1 MAKGKQ
7 PNMKVNVTADNS
19 DLSRKMKDS
28 KAAVKDFEK
37 VSGDALDS
45 FASALGVNTGQVKK
59 MANAIKGLG
68 EKMQK
73 SGSEG
78 VKSFG
83 QLLSSVSG
91 FSAALAGVGIA
102 GVVASFK
109 ALNEQAETFKGT
121 LEGASLDLM
130 TQSYIDTYRQV
141 LNDFNRET
149 AKTVAEAEQ
158 SWKIAW
164 NTFTT
169 NLSYVITSG
178 SIKAGDSVLGGLLK
192 ILQGGDKEAAAAA
205 TQAATEAMRLTER
218 MYNIQVQLNNKT
230 VEWARMERQIAEY
243 KRIAYDKSVDTATQ
257 QEALNKATQLIEQRY
272 KEEARLKKQL
282 ADLQFQYNDLASSSL
297 EDIQKANQL
306 RVDEENTVA
315 RMNNALRELS
325 ERQATIALNAEK
337 EAEARKQALE
347 YAEAMAK
354 SRAEFADW
362 KREAGLIDPAQE
374 MLRLFNG
381 NVDLLNRKLIDAAE
395 LVKKG
400 WEDAGEGIA
409 TVFSSQYGIMD
420 ASGKVV
426 EILVTPILPDGSVL
440 SPSELEDYIYGQLE
454 NARDILAADS
464 LGIVIATDVSMDSG
478 EILHQ
483 LQEVYYGLEESAE
496 NLNDAVQPAQEMSS
510 IFQTAATVVAGMSD
524 DIAAI
529 TGNMKSISTTTSTS
543 VLATYDGPADIKSLL
558 PKGAEA
564 LTKTGLAIPVTPELD
579 MSGVVDIT
587 NELQSVMTSA
597 FDAIGVS
604 IGELIGDLATGGD
617 AWGNFANTAIGAF
630 GDMAI
635 SIGKMAISTGVAT
648 LGIKAALESLN
659 GYVAIAAGT
668 ALVALGAAVKAGLS
682 NIASGS
688 YSSSANVATA
698 GGYGSS
704 SMLGADF
711 ETREMKVEVT
721 GTIRASGNELLTV
734 IENENTRKRHTT

>member
-37 VSGDALDS
+37 VSGDALNS
-45 FASALGVNTGQVKK
+45 FALALGINTGQVEK

-68 EKMQK
+68 DKMQK

-178 SIKAGDSVLGGLLK
+178 SIKAGDSVLGGLQK

-218 MYNIQVQLNNKT
+218 MYDIQVRLNNKT

-325 ERQATIALNAEK
+325 ERQATIALNAKK
-337 EAEARKQALE
+337 EADAKKEALAVAQ
-347 YAEAMAK
+347 AMAE
-354 SRAEFADW
+354 SRAALADW
-362 KREAGLIDPAQE
+362 RREAGLDKTSDE
-374 MLRLFNG
+374 
-381 NVDLLNRKLIDAAE
+381 
-395 LVKKG
+395 
-400 WEDAGEGIA
+400 
-409 TVFSSQYGIMD
+409 
-420 ASGKVV
+420 
-426 EILVTPILPDGSVL
+426 
-440 SPSELEDYIYGQLE
+440 
-454 NARDILAADS
+454 
-464 LGIVIATDVSMDSG
+464 VSK
-478 EILHQ
+478 
-483 LQEVYYGLEESAE
+483 
-496 NLNDAVQPAQEMSS
+496 AVQPAQEMSS

-564 LTKTGLAIPVTPELD
+564 LTETGLAIPITPELD

-597 FDAIGVS
+597 FDTIGVS

-635 SIGKMAISTGVAT
+635 SVGKMAISTGVAT

-668 ALVALGAAVKAGLS
+668 ALVALGAAVKTGLS

-698 GGYGSS
+698 GGYGSTN
-704 SMLGADF
+704 MLGADF

-721 GTIRASGNELLTV
+721 GTLRASGHELLTV
-734 IENENTRKRHTT
+734 IENENTRKKHTT

>member
-28 KAAVKDFEK
+28 KVAVKDFEK

-45 FASALGVNTGQVKK
+45 FASALGVNTGQVEK

-68 EKMQK
+68 DKMQK

-218 MYNIQVQLNNKT
+218 MYNIQVQLSNKT

-325 ERQATIALNAEK
+325 EREATIRLNAEK
-337 EAEARKQALE
+337 EAEARQASLAAAQAL
-347 YAEAMAK
+347 AASKA
-354 SRAEFADW
+354 SLADW
-362 KREAGLIDPAQE
+362 RA
-374 MLRLFNG
+374 N
-381 NVDLLNRKLIDAAE
+381 AE
-395 LVKKG
+395 
-400 WEDAGEGIA
+400 I
-409 TVFSSQYGIMD
+409 
-420 ASGKVV
+420 
-426 EILVTPILPDGSVL
+426 
-440 SPSELEDYIYGQLE
+440 
-454 NARDILAADS
+454 
-464 LGIVIATDVSMDSG
+464 
-478 EILHQ
+478 
-483 LQEVYYGLEESAE
+483 SAE
-496 NLNDAVQPAQEMSS
+496 NN
-510 IFQTAATVVAGMSD
+510 
-524 DIAAI
+524 
-529 TGNMKSISTTTSTS
+529 
-543 VLATYDGPADIKSLL
+543 LADML
-558 PKGAEA
+558 PKGAE
-564 LTKTGLAIPVTPELD
+564 TTTEVGLAIPVTPVLD
-579 MSGVVDIT
+579 TSTLVDIT

-597 FDAIGVS
+597 FDTIGVS

-721 GTIRASGNELLTV
+721 GTLRASGNELLTV
-734 IENENTRKRHTT
+734 IENENTRKKHTT

>member
-37 VSGDALDS
+37 VSGAALDS
-45 FASALGVNTGQVKK
+45 FASALGVNTGQVEK

-68 EKMQK
+68 DKMQK

-257 QEALNKATQLIEQRY
+257 QEALNKATELIEQRY

-325 ERQATIALNAEK
+325 ERQATIRLNAEK
-337 EAEARKQALE
+337 EAEARQASLAAAQAL
-347 YAEAMAK
+347 AASKA
-354 SRAEFADW
+354 SLADW
-362 KREAGLIDPAQE
+362 RA
-374 MLRLFNG
+374 N
-381 NVDLLNRKLIDAAE
+381 AE
-395 LVKKG
+395 
-400 WEDAGEGIA
+400 
-409 TVFSSQYGIMD
+409 
-420 ASGKVV
+420 
-426 EILVTPILPDGSVL
+426 
-440 SPSELEDYIYGQLE
+440 
-454 NARDILAADS
+454 
-464 LGIVIATDVSMDSG
+464 
-478 EILHQ
+478 
-483 LQEVYYGLEESAE
+483 
-496 NLNDAVQPAQEMSS
+496 
-510 IFQTAATVVAGMSD
+510 
-524 DIAAI
+524 
-529 TGNMKSISTTTSTS
+529 ISTENN
-543 VLATYDGPADIKSLL
+543 LADML

-564 LTKTGLAIPVTPELD
+564 TTEVGLAIPVTPVLD
-579 MSGVVDIT
+579 TSSVVDIT

-597 FDAIGVS
+597 FDTIGVS

-617 AWGNFANTAIGAF
+617 AWGNFANSAIGAF

-635 SIGKMAISTGVAT
+635 AIGKIAIATGVAEEGIEVALK
-648 LGIKAALESLN
+648 LGGPWA
-659 GYVAIAAGT
+659 AIAAGT
-668 ALVALGAAVKAGLS
+668 ALVALGAAVKTGLS

-698 GGYGSS
+698 GGYGSTN
-704 SMLGADF
+704 MLGADF

-721 GTIRASGNELLTV
+721 GTLRASGNELLTV
-734 IENENTRKRHTT
+734 IENENTRKKHTT

>member
-37 VSGDALDS
+37 VSGAALDS
-45 FASALGVNTGQVKK
+45 FASALGVNTGQVEK

-68 EKMQK
+68 DKMQK

-83 QLLSSVSG
+83 QLLSSARG
-91 FSAALAGVGIA
+91 FSAALAGIGIA
-102 GVVASFK
+102 GVLALFK

-257 QEALNKATQLIEQRY
+257 QEALNKATELIEQRY

-325 ERQATIALNAEK
+325 EREATIRLNAEK
-337 EAEARKQALE
+337 EAEARQASLAAAQAL
-347 YAEAMAK
+347 AASKA
-354 SRAEFADW
+354 SLADW
-362 KREAGLIDPAQE
+362 RA
-374 MLRLFNG
+374 N
-381 NVDLLNRKLIDAAE
+381 AE
-395 LVKKG
+395 
-400 WEDAGEGIA
+400 
-409 TVFSSQYGIMD
+409 
-420 ASGKVV
+420 
-426 EILVTPILPDGSVL
+426 
-440 SPSELEDYIYGQLE
+440 
-454 NARDILAADS
+454 
-464 LGIVIATDVSMDSG
+464 
-478 EILHQ
+478 
-483 LQEVYYGLEESAE
+483 
-496 NLNDAVQPAQEMSS
+496 
-510 IFQTAATVVAGMSD
+510 
-524 DIAAI
+524 
-529 TGNMKSISTTTSTS
+529 ISTENN
-543 VLATYDGPADIKSLL
+543 LADML

-564 LTKTGLAIPVTPELD
+564 TTEVGLAIPVTPVLD
-579 MSGVVDIT
+579 TSSVVDIT

-597 FDAIGVS
+597 FDTIGVS

-617 AWGNFANTAIGAF
+617 AWGNFANSAIGAF

-635 SIGKMAISTGVAT
+635 AIGKIAIATGVAEEGIEVALK
-648 LGIKAALESLN
+648 LGGPWA
-659 GYVAIAAGT
+659 AIAAGT

-698 GGYGSS
+698 GGYGSTN
-704 SMLGADF
+704 MLGADF

-721 GTIRASGNELLTV
+721 GTLRASGNELLTV
-734 IENENTRKRHTT
+734 IENENTRKKHTT

>member
-28 KAAVKDFEK
+28 KVAVKDFEK

-45 FASALGVNTGQVKK
+45 FASALGVNTGQVEK

-68 EKMQK
+68 DKMQK

-149 AKTVAEAEQ
+149 AKTVSEAEQ

-192 ILQGGDKEAAAAA
+192 ILKGGDDEAAAAA
-205 TQAATEAMRLTER
+205 TRAATEAMRLTER
-218 MYNIQVQLNNKT
+218 MYNIQVRMNNKT

-325 ERQATIALNAEK
+325 ERQATIALNAQK
-337 EAEARKQALE
+337 EADAKKEALAAAQ
-347 YAEAMAK
+347 AMAE
-354 SRAEFADW
+354 SRAALADW
-362 KREAGLIDPAQE
+362 RREAGLDKVAVPDIEIPPVE
-374 MLRLFNG
+374 VK
-381 NVDLLNRKLIDAAE
+381 VDDSD
-395 LVKKG
+395 V
-400 WEDAGEGIA
+400 
-409 TVFSSQYGIMD
+409 Q
-420 ASGKVV
+420 
-426 EILVTPILPDGSVL
+426 LPDITVDVKLPIG
-440 SPSELEDYIYGQLE
+440 ELE
-454 NARDILAADS
+454 
-464 LGIVIATDVSMDSG
+464 
-478 EILHQ
+478 
-483 LQEVYYGLEESAE
+483 
-496 NLNDAVQPAQEMSS
+496 QPAQGMSS
-510 IFQTAATVVAGMSD
+510 IFQVAAGVVAGMSD
-524 DIAAI
+524 DIAAMAA
-529 TGNMKSISTTTSTS
+529 NMKSISTTTSAS

-564 LTKTGLAIPVTPELD
+564 LTETGLAIPITPELD

-587 NELQSVMTSA
+587 NELQSVVTSA
-597 FDAIGVS
+597 FDTIGVS

-617 AWGNFANTAIGAF
+617 AWSNFANTAIGAF

-635 SIGKMAISTGVAT
+635 SVGRMAIQTGVAT

-721 GTIRASGNELLTV
+721 GTIRTSGNELLTV

>member
-1 MAKGKQ
+1 MAKEKQ

-37 VSGDALDS
+37 VSGDALKA
-45 FASALGVNTGQVKK
+45 FGSAIGVNIDQISRLS
-59 MANAIKGLG
+59 NSLKGLG

-73 SGSEG
+73 SGNDAAKSMGKIVSALGSATTAIAGLGIGAAVAAFKLLNDEATAFKNTVQGASVDLQTTAFVATYAQALRDANEAVGENTATIMSELTKKWKTLWAD
-78 VKSFG
+78 VKFIAVDAIADIATGELEVREGMLKSMAALPG
-83 QLLSSVSG
+83 LSGILGPATVLDAAGTLLGKSLDTLQGLKSEAIG
-91 FSAALAGVGIA
+91 LGESAARI
-102 GVVASFK
+102 
-109 ALNEQAETFKGT
+109 E
-121 LEGASLDLM
+121 
-130 TQSYIDTYRQV
+130 
-141 LNDFNRET
+141 
-149 AKTVAEAEQ
+149 
-158 SWKIAW
+158 
-164 NTFTT
+164 
-169 NLSYVITSG
+169 
-178 SIKAGDSVLGGLLK
+178 
-192 ILQGGDKEAAAAA
+192 
-205 TQAATEAMRLTER
+205 ER
-218 MYNIQVQLNNKT
+218 MYNIRLKMVDKT

-325 ERQATIALNAEK
+325 ERQATIRLNAEK
-337 EAEARKQALE
+337 EAEAREQALE

-354 SRAEFADW
+354 SRAELADW
-362 KREAGLIDPAQE
+362 AREAGLDKPIVPDIEIPPVE
-374 MLRLFNG
+374 VKVDDS
-381 NVDLLNRKLIDAAE
+381 NVK
-395 LVKKG
+395 
-400 WEDAGEGIA
+400 
-409 TVFSSQYGIMD
+409 
-420 ASGKVV
+420 
-426 EILVTPILPDGSVL
+426 LPDVTVGVKLPIDELQQSVTEL
-440 SPSELEDYIYGQLE
+440 SPLLSEAFDE
-454 NARDILAADS
+454 
-464 LGIVIATDVSMDSG
+464 VS
-478 EILHQ
+478 
-483 LQEVYYGLEESAE
+483 
-496 NLNDAVQPAQEMSS
+496 DAVQPAQQMSS
-510 IFQTAATVVAGMSD
+510 IFQVAADVVAGMSD

-529 TGNMKSISTTTSTS
+529 AGGLKAISTTTSAS

-564 LTKTGLAIPVTPELD
+564 LTETGLAIPITPELD

-597 FDAIGVS
+597 FDTIGVS

-698 GGYGSS
+698 GGYGST
-704 SMLGADF
+704 SMLGSDF

-721 GTIRASGNELLTV
+721 GTLRASGNELLTV

>member
-45 FASALGVNTGQVKK
+45 FASALGVNTGQVEN

-243 KRIAYDKSVDTATQ
+243 KRIAYDESVDTATQ

-325 ERQATIALNAEK
+325 ERQATIALNVQK
-337 EAEARKQALE
+337 EADAKKEALAAAQ
-347 YAEAMAK
+347 AMAE
-354 SRAEFADW
+354 SRAALADW
-362 KREAGLIDPAQE
+362 RREAGLDKTSDE
-374 MLRLFNG
+374 
-381 NVDLLNRKLIDAAE
+381 V
-395 LVKKG
+395 
-400 WEDAGEGIA
+400 
-409 TVFSSQYGIMD
+409 
-420 ASGKVV
+420 GK
-426 EILVTPILPDGSVL
+426 
-440 SPSELEDYIYGQLE
+440 
-454 NARDILAADS
+454 
-464 LGIVIATDVSMDSG
+464 
-478 EILHQ
+478 
-483 LQEVYYGLEESAE
+483 
-496 NLNDAVQPAQEMSS
+496 AVQPAQEMSS
-510 IFQTAATVVAGMSD
+510 IFQTAAAVVAGMSD

-564 LTKTGLAIPVTPELD
+564 LTETGLAIPITPELD

-597 FDAIGVS
+597 FDTIGVS

-617 AWGNFANTAIGAF
+617 AWSNFANTAIGAF

-635 SIGKMAISTGVAT
+635 SVGRMAIQTGVAT

-698 GGYGSS
+698 GGYGSTN
-704 SMLGADF
+704 MLGADF

-721 GTIRASGNELLTV
+721 GTLRASGNEILTV

>member
-37 VSGDALDS
+37 VSDDALKA
-45 FASALGVNTGQVKK
+45 FGSAIGVNIDQISRLS
-59 MANAIKGLG
+59 NSLKGLG

-73 SGSEG
+73 SGNDGAKSMGKIVSALGSATTAIAGLGIGAAVAAFKLLNDEATAFKNTVQGASVDLQTTAFVTTYAQALRDANEAVGENTATIMSELTKKWKTLWAD
-78 VKSFG
+78 VKFIAVDVIADIATGELEVREGMLKSMAALPG
-83 QLLSSVSG
+83 LSGILGAATVLDAVGTLLGKSLDTLQGLKSEAIG
-91 FSAALAGVGIA
+91 LAESAARI
-102 GVVASFK
+102 
-109 ALNEQAETFKGT
+109 E
-121 LEGASLDLM
+121 
-130 TQSYIDTYRQV
+130 
-141 LNDFNRET
+141 
-149 AKTVAEAEQ
+149 
-158 SWKIAW
+158 
-164 NTFTT
+164 
-169 NLSYVITSG
+169 
-178 SIKAGDSVLGGLLK
+178 
-192 ILQGGDKEAAAAA
+192 
-205 TQAATEAMRLTER
+205 ER
-218 MYNIQVQLNNKT
+218 MYNIRLKMVDKT

-325 ERQATIALNAEK
+325 ERQATIRLNAEK
-337 EAEARKQALE
+337 EAEAREQALE

-354 SRAEFADW
+354 SRAELADW
-362 KREAGLIDPAQE
+362 ARETGLDKPIVPDIEIPPVE
-374 MLRLFNG
+374 VKVDDS
-381 NVDLLNRKLIDAAE
+381 NVK
-395 LVKKG
+395 
-400 WEDAGEGIA
+400 
-409 TVFSSQYGIMD
+409 
-420 ASGKVV
+420 
-426 EILVTPILPDGSVL
+426 LPDVTVGVKLPIDELQQSVTEL
-440 SPSELEDYIYGQLE
+440 SPLLSEAFDE
-454 NARDILAADS
+454 
-464 LGIVIATDVSMDSG
+464 VS
-478 EILHQ
+478 
-483 LQEVYYGLEESAE
+483 
-496 NLNDAVQPAQEMSS
+496 DAVQPAQQMSL
-510 IFQTAATVVAGMSD
+510 IFQVAADVVAGMSD

-529 TGNMKSISTTTSTS
+529 AGGLKVISTTASAS
-543 VLATYDGPADIKSLL
+543 VSATYTGPADIKSLL

-564 LTKTGLAIPVTPELD
+564 LTEIGIAIPITPELD

-587 NELQSVMTSA
+587 NELQSVMTSS
-597 FDAIGVS
+597 FDMIGVS

-617 AWGNFANTAIGAF
+617 AWSNFASTAIGAF

-648 LGIKAALESLN
+648 LGIKMALQSLN
-659 GYVAIAAGT
+659 PYVAIAAGT

-698 GGYGSS
+698 GGYGST
-704 SMLGADF
+704 SMLGSDF

-721 GTIRASGNELLTV
+721 GTLRASGNELLTV
-734 IENENTRKRHTT
+734 IENENNRKKHTT

>member
-45 FASALGVNTGQVKK
+45 FASALGVNTGQVEK

-68 EKMQK
+68 DKMQK

-325 ERQATIALNAEK
+325 ERAATIRLNAEK
-337 EAEARKQALE
+337 EAEARQASLAAAQAL
-347 YAEAMAK
+347 AASKA
-354 SRAEFADW
+354 SLADW
-362 KREAGLIDPAQE
+362 RA
-374 MLRLFNG
+374 N
-381 NVDLLNRKLIDAAE
+381 AE
-395 LVKKG
+395 
-400 WEDAGEGIA
+400 I
-409 TVFSSQYGIMD
+409 
-420 ASGKVV
+420 
-426 EILVTPILPDGSVL
+426 
-440 SPSELEDYIYGQLE
+440 
-454 NARDILAADS
+454 
-464 LGIVIATDVSMDSG
+464 
-478 EILHQ
+478 
-483 LQEVYYGLEESAE
+483 SAE
-496 NLNDAVQPAQEMSS
+496 NN
-510 IFQTAATVVAGMSD
+510 
-524 DIAAI
+524 
-529 TGNMKSISTTTSTS
+529 
-543 VLATYDGPADIKSLL
+543 LADML

-564 LTKTGLAIPVTPELD
+564 TTEVGLAIPVTPVLD
-579 MSGVVDIT
+579 TSTLVDIT

-597 FDAIGVS
+597 FDTIGVS

-668 ALVALGAAVKAGLS
+668 ALVALGAAVKTGLS

-721 GTIRASGNELLTV
+721 GTLRASGNELLTV

>member
-7 PNMKVNVTADNS
+7 PTMKVNVTADNG

-37 VSGDALDS
+37 VSDDALKA
-45 FASALGVNTGQVKK
+45 FGSAIGVNIDQISRLS
-59 MANAIKGLG
+59 NSLKGLG

-73 SGSEG
+73 SGNDGAKSMGKIVSALGSATAAIAGLGIGAAVAAFKLLNDEATAFKNTVQGASVDLQTTAFVATYAQALRDANEAVGENTATIMSELTKKWKTLWAD
-78 VKSFG
+78 VKFIAVDAIADIATGELEVREGMLKSMAALPG
-83 QLLSSVSG
+83 LSGILGPATVLDAAGTLLGKSLDTLQGLKSEAIG
-91 FSAALAGVGIA
+91 LGESAARI
-102 GVVASFK
+102 
-109 ALNEQAETFKGT
+109 E
-121 LEGASLDLM
+121 
-130 TQSYIDTYRQV
+130 
-141 LNDFNRET
+141 
-149 AKTVAEAEQ
+149 
-158 SWKIAW
+158 
-164 NTFTT
+164 
-169 NLSYVITSG
+169 
-178 SIKAGDSVLGGLLK
+178 
-192 ILQGGDKEAAAAA
+192 
-205 TQAATEAMRLTER
+205 ER
-218 MYNIQVQLNNKT
+218 MYNIRLKMVDKT

-325 ERQATIALNAEK
+325 ERQATIALNAQK
-337 EAEARKQALE
+337 EADAKKEALAAAQ
-347 YAEAMAK
+347 AMAE
-354 SRAEFADW
+354 SRAALADW
-362 KREAGLIDPAQE
+362 RREAGLDKTSDE
-374 MLRLFNG
+374 
-381 NVDLLNRKLIDAAE
+381 V
-395 LVKKG
+395 
-400 WEDAGEGIA
+400 
-409 TVFSSQYGIMD
+409 
-420 ASGKVV
+420 GK
-426 EILVTPILPDGSVL
+426 
-440 SPSELEDYIYGQLE
+440 
-454 NARDILAADS
+454 
-464 LGIVIATDVSMDSG
+464 
-478 EILHQ
+478 
-483 LQEVYYGLEESAE
+483 
-496 NLNDAVQPAQEMSS
+496 AVQPAQEMPS
-510 IFQTAATVVAGMSD
+510 IFQTAAAVVAGMSD

-564 LTKTGLAIPVTPELD
+564 LTETGLAIPITPELD

-597 FDAIGVS
+597 FDTIGVS

-698 GGYGSS
+698 GGYGST

-721 GTIRASGNELLTV
+721 GTLRASGNELLTV

>member
-45 FASALGVNTGQVKK
+45 FASALGVNTGQVEK

-68 EKMQK
+68 DKMQK

-192 ILQGGDKEAAAAA
+192 ILRGGDKEAAAAA

-218 MYNIQVQLNNKT
+218 MYNIQVRLNNKT

-257 QEALNKATQLIEQRY
+257 QEALNKATQLIGQRY

-325 ERQATIALNAEK
+325 ERQATIRLNAEK
-337 EAEARKQALE
+337 EAEAREQALE

-354 SRAEFADW
+354 SRAELADW
-362 KREAGLIDPAQE
+362 AREAGLDKPIVPDIEIPPVE
-374 MLRLFNG
+374 VKVDDS
-381 NVDLLNRKLIDAAE
+381 NVK
-395 LVKKG
+395 
-400 WEDAGEGIA
+400 
-409 TVFSSQYGIMD
+409 
-420 ASGKVV
+420 
-426 EILVTPILPDGSVL
+426 LPDITLEVKL
-440 SPSELEDYIYGQLE
+440 PVDELEQPV
-454 NARDILAADS
+454 ADLTELLS
-464 LGIVIATDVSMDSG
+464 QSVDVID
-478 EILHQ
+478 
-483 LQEVYYGLEESAE
+483 
-496 NLNDAVQPAQEMSS
+496 DAVQPAQEMSS
-510 IFQTAATVVAGMSD
+510 IFQIAAGIVAGMSD
-524 DIAAI
+524 DIAKMA
-529 TGNMKSISTTTSTS
+529 GNLKTISATASTS
-543 VLATYDGPADIKSLL
+543 VSATYNGPADIKSLL

-564 LTKTGLAIPVTPELD
+564 LVETGLAIPITPELD
-579 MSGVVDIT
+579 TSGVVDIT

-597 FDAIGVS
+597 FDMIGVS

-617 AWGNFANTAIGAF
+617 AWGNFASTAIGAF

-648 LGIKAALESLN
+648 LGIKMALQSLN
-659 GYVAIAAGT
+659 PYVAIAAGT

-698 GGYGSS
+698 GGYGST
-704 SMLGADF
+704 SMLGSDF

-721 GTIRASGNELLTV
+721 GTLRASGNELLTV
-734 IENENTRKRHTT
+734 IENENTRKKHTT

>member
-1 MAKGKQ
+1 
-7 PNMKVNVTADNS
+7 
-19 DLSRKMKDS
+19 MKDS

-37 VSGDALDS
+37 VSGAALDS
-45 FASALGVNTGQVKK
+45 FASALGVNTGQVEK

-68 EKMQK
+68 DKMQK

-149 AKTVAEAEQ
+149 AQTVAEAEQ

-192 ILQGGDKEAAAAA
+192 ILQGGDKEAVAAA

-306 RVDEENTVA
+306 RVEEENTVA

-325 ERQATIALNAEK
+325 EREATIRLNAEK
-337 EAEARKQALE
+337 EAEARQASLAAAQAL
-347 YAEAMAK
+347 AASKA
-354 SRAEFADW
+354 SLADW
-362 KREAGLIDPAQE
+362 RA
-374 MLRLFNG
+374 N
-381 NVDLLNRKLIDAAE
+381 AE
-395 LVKKG
+395 
-400 WEDAGEGIA
+400 I
-409 TVFSSQYGIMD
+409 
-420 ASGKVV
+420 
-426 EILVTPILPDGSVL
+426 
-440 SPSELEDYIYGQLE
+440 
-454 NARDILAADS
+454 
-464 LGIVIATDVSMDSG
+464 
-478 EILHQ
+478 
-483 LQEVYYGLEESAE
+483 SAE
-496 NLNDAVQPAQEMSS
+496 NNLTDM
-510 IFQTAATVVAGMSD
+510 
-524 DIAAI
+524 
-529 TGNMKSISTTTSTS
+529 
-543 VLATYDGPADIKSLL
+543 L

-564 LTKTGLAIPVTPELD
+564 TTEVGLAIPVTPVLD

-597 FDAIGVS
+597 FDTIGVS

-648 LGIKAALESLN
+648 LGIKMALQNLN
-659 GYVAIAAGT
+659 PYVAIAAGT
-668 ALVALGAAVKAGLS
+668 ALVALGSAVKAGLS

-704 SMLGADF
+704 DMLGADF

-721 GTIRASGNELLTV
+721 GTLRASGNELLTV
-734 IENENTRKRHTT
+734 IENENTRKKHTT

>member
-45 FASALGVNTGQVKK
+45 FASALGVNTGQVEK

-68 EKMQK
+68 DKMQK

-257 QEALNKATQLIEQRY
+257 QEALNKATELIEQRY

-325 ERQATIALNAEK
+325 ERQATIRLNVEK
-337 EAEARKQALE
+337 EAEARQASLAAAQAL
-347 YAEAMAK
+347 AASKA
-354 SRAEFADW
+354 SLADW
-362 KREAGLIDPAQE
+362 RA
-374 MLRLFNG
+374 N
-381 NVDLLNRKLIDAAE
+381 AE
-395 LVKKG
+395 
-400 WEDAGEGIA
+400 I
-409 TVFSSQYGIMD
+409 
-420 ASGKVV
+420 
-426 EILVTPILPDGSVL
+426 
-440 SPSELEDYIYGQLE
+440 
-454 NARDILAADS
+454 
-464 LGIVIATDVSMDSG
+464 
-478 EILHQ
+478 
-483 LQEVYYGLEESAE
+483 SAE
-496 NLNDAVQPAQEMSS
+496 NN
-510 IFQTAATVVAGMSD
+510 
-524 DIAAI
+524 
-529 TGNMKSISTTTSTS
+529 
-543 VLATYDGPADIKSLL
+543 LADML
-558 PKGAEA
+558 PKGAEV
-564 LTKTGLAIPVTPELD
+564 TTEVGLAIPVTPVLD
-579 MSGVVDIT
+579 TSSVVDIT

-597 FDAIGVS
+597 FDTIGVS

-648 LGIKAALESLN
+648 LGIKTALESLN

-698 GGYGSS
+698 GGYGSTN
-704 SMLGADF
+704 MLGADF

-721 GTIRASGNELLTV
+721 GTLRASGNELLTV
-734 IENENTRKRHTT
+734 IENENTRKKHTT

>member
-28 KAAVKDFEK
+28 KVAVKDFEK

-45 FASALGVNTGQVKK
+45 FASALGVNTGQVEK

-68 EKMQK
+68 DKMQK
-73 SGSEG
+73 FGSEG

-325 ERQATIALNAEK
+325 ERQATIRLNAEK
-337 EAEARKQALE
+337 EVEAREQAL
-347 YAEAMAK
+347 AAAQALAASK
-354 SRAEFADW
+354 ASLADW
-362 KREAGLIDPAQE
+362 RA
-374 MLRLFNG
+374 N
-381 NVDLLNRKLIDAAE
+381 AE
-395 LVKKG
+395 
-400 WEDAGEGIA
+400 I
-409 TVFSSQYGIMD
+409 
-420 ASGKVV
+420 
-426 EILVTPILPDGSVL
+426 
-440 SPSELEDYIYGQLE
+440 
-454 NARDILAADS
+454 
-464 LGIVIATDVSMDSG
+464 
-478 EILHQ
+478 
-483 LQEVYYGLEESAE
+483 SAE
-496 NLNDAVQPAQEMSS
+496 NN
-510 IFQTAATVVAGMSD
+510 
-524 DIAAI
+524 
-529 TGNMKSISTTTSTS
+529 
-543 VLATYDGPADIKSLL
+543 LADML
-558 PKGAEA
+558 PKGAE
-564 LTKTGLAIPVTPELD
+564 TTTEVGLAIPVTPVLD
-579 MSGVVDIT
+579 TSTLVDIT

-597 FDAIGVS
+597 FDTIGVS

-698 GGYGSS
+698 GGYGSTN
-704 SMLGADF
+704 MLGADF

-721 GTIRASGNELLTV
+721 GTLRASGNELLTV
-734 IENENTRKRHTT
+734 IENENTRKKHTT

>member
-7 PNMKVNVTADNS
+7 PTMKVNVTADNG

-45 FASALGVNTGQVKK
+45 FASALGVNTGQVEK

-192 ILQGGDKEAAAAA
+192 ILQGGDNEAAAAA

-325 ERQATIALNAEK
+325 ERQATIALNAQK
-337 EAEARKQALE
+337 EADAKKEALAAAQ
-347 YAEAMAK
+347 AMAE
-354 SRAEFADW
+354 SRAALADW
-362 KREAGLIDPAQE
+362 RREAGLDKTSDE
-374 MLRLFNG
+374 
-381 NVDLLNRKLIDAAE
+381 V
-395 LVKKG
+395 
-400 WEDAGEGIA
+400 
-409 TVFSSQYGIMD
+409 
-420 ASGKVV
+420 GKAVQPG
-426 EILVTPILPDGSVL
+426 LDKTSD
-440 SPSELEDYIYGQLE
+440 
-454 NARDILAADS
+454 
-464 LGIVIATDVSMDSG
+464 
-478 EILHQ
+478 
-483 LQEVYYGLEESAE
+483 EVGK
-496 NLNDAVQPAQEMSS
+496 AVQPAQEMSS

-564 LTKTGLAIPVTPELD
+564 LTKTGLAIPITPELD

-597 FDAIGVS
+597 LDTIGVS

-635 SIGKMAISTGVAT
+635 SVGRMAIQTGVAT

-698 GGYGSS
+698 GGYGST

-721 GTIRASGNELLTV
+721 GTLRASGNELLTV

>member
-1 MAKGKQ
+1 MAKGVSNLKID
-7 PNMKVNVTADNS
+7 MTADNS
-19 DLSRKMKDS
+19 DMVQKMKES
-28 KAAVKDFEK
+28 KAAIKDFEK
-37 VSGDALDS
+37 VSDGALEAV
-45 FASALGVNTGQVKK
+45 ASAFGVNVGQVER

-73 SGSEG
+73 SGDEG
-78 VKSFG
+78 KKAFG
-83 QLLSSVSG
+83 KLLSSVSG
-91 FSAALAGVGIA
+91 FSAAMAGIGIA
-102 GVVASFK
+102 GVVAQFK

-130 TQSYIDTYRQV
+130 TKSYIDTYRQV

-149 AKTVAEAEQ
+149 AEAVAEAEQ

-178 SIKAGDSVLGGLLK
+178 NIKAYNSVLTGLLK
-192 ILQGGDKEAAAAA
+192 ILKGGDKDAAAAA
-205 TQAATEAMRLTER
+205 TQAATEAMRLTQR
-218 MYNIQVQLNNKT
+218 MYEIQVQMNNKT
-230 VEWARMERQIAEY
+230 VEWARMEREIAEY
-243 KRIAYDKSVDTATQ
+243 KRIAYDKTVDTATQ
-257 QEALNKATQLIEQRY
+257 QEALAKATQLIEQRY
-272 KEEARLKKQL
+272 KEEARYRKQL
-282 ADLQFQYNDLASSSL
+282 ADLQAQYNDLASSSL

-306 RVDEENTVA
+306 RIDEENTIA

-337 EAEARKQALE
+337 EAVARKEAL
-347 YAEAMAK
+347 ATAQAMAA
-354 SRAEFADW
+354 SRSS
-362 KREAGLIDPAQE
+362 LIDWQNGTDITDAAVE
-374 MLRLFNG
+374 MLTLFNG
-381 NVDLLNRKLIDAAE
+381 NVDLLNRKLIDAAD

-400 WEDAGEGIA
+400 WEDAGDGIA

-426 EILVTPILPDGSVL
+426 ETLVTPILPDGSVL
-440 SPSELEDYIYGQLE
+440 SPQELEDYIYGQLE
-454 NARDILAADS
+454 NAKDILAADT

-478 EILHQ
+478 EVLHQ
-483 LQEVYYGLEESAE
+483 LQEVYYGLGEDVPAI
-496 NLNDAVQPAQEMSS
+496 NLPV
-510 IFQTAATVVAGMSD
+510 
-524 DIAAI
+524 
-529 TGNMKSISTTTSTS
+529 
-543 VLATYDGPADIKSLL
+543 SLEV
-558 PKGAEA
+558 PDS
-564 LTKTGLAIPVTPELD
+564 GLAIPVTPELD
-579 MSGVVDIT
+579 MSQVVDIT
-587 NELQSVMTSA
+587 NELQSALTSA
-597 FDAIGVS
+597 FDSIGVTL
-604 IGELIGDLATGGD
+604 GELIGDLATGGD
-617 AWGNFANTAIGAF
+617 AWGNFANTAISAF

-668 ALVALGAAVKAGLS
+668 ALVALGSAVKAGLS

-698 GGYGSS
+698 GGYGST

-721 GTIRASGNELLTV
+721 GTLRASGNELLTV
-734 IENENTRKRHTT
+734 IENENTRKKHTT

>member
-37 VSGDALDS
+37 VSGAALDS
-45 FASALGVNTGQVKK
+45 FASALGVNTGQVEK

-68 EKMQK
+68 DKMQK

-257 QEALNKATQLIEQRY
+257 QEALNKATELIEQRY

-325 ERQATIALNAEK
+325 ERQATIRLNAEK
-337 EAEARKQALE
+337 EAEARQASLAAAQAL
-347 YAEAMAK
+347 AASKA
-354 SRAEFADW
+354 SLADW
-362 KREAGLIDPAQE
+362 RA
-374 MLRLFNG
+374 N
-381 NVDLLNRKLIDAAE
+381 AE
-395 LVKKG
+395 
-400 WEDAGEGIA
+400 
-409 TVFSSQYGIMD
+409 
-420 ASGKVV
+420 
-426 EILVTPILPDGSVL
+426 
-440 SPSELEDYIYGQLE
+440 
-454 NARDILAADS
+454 
-464 LGIVIATDVSMDSG
+464 
-478 EILHQ
+478 
-483 LQEVYYGLEESAE
+483 
-496 NLNDAVQPAQEMSS
+496 
-510 IFQTAATVVAGMSD
+510 
-524 DIAAI
+524 
-529 TGNMKSISTTTSTS
+529 ISTENN
-543 VLATYDGPADIKSLL
+543 LADML

-564 LTKTGLAIPVTPELD
+564 TTEVGLAIPVTPVLD
-579 MSGVVDIT
+579 TSTLVDIT

-597 FDAIGVS
+597 FDTIGVS

-698 GGYGSS
+698 GGYGSTN
-704 SMLGADF
+704 MLGADF

-721 GTIRASGNELLTV
+721 GTLRASGNELLTV
-734 IENENTRKRHTT
+734 IENENTRKKHTT

>member
-37 VSGDALDS
+37 VSGAALDS
-45 FASALGVNTGQVKK
+45 FASALGVNTGQVEK

-68 EKMQK
+68 DKMQK

-325 ERQATIALNAEK
+325 ERQATIRLNAEK
-337 EAEARKQALE
+337 EAEARQASLAAAQASLAAAQAL
-347 YAEAMAK
+347 AASKA
-354 SRAEFADW
+354 SLADW
-362 KREAGLIDPAQE
+362 RA
-374 MLRLFNG
+374 N
-381 NVDLLNRKLIDAAE
+381 AE
-395 LVKKG
+395 
-400 WEDAGEGIA
+400 I
-409 TVFSSQYGIMD
+409 
-420 ASGKVV
+420 
-426 EILVTPILPDGSVL
+426 
-440 SPSELEDYIYGQLE
+440 
-454 NARDILAADS
+454 
-464 LGIVIATDVSMDSG
+464 
-478 EILHQ
+478 
-483 LQEVYYGLEESAE
+483 SAE
-496 NLNDAVQPAQEMSS
+496 NN
-510 IFQTAATVVAGMSD
+510 
-524 DIAAI
+524 
-529 TGNMKSISTTTSTS
+529 
-543 VLATYDGPADIKSLL
+543 LADML

-564 LTKTGLAIPVTPELD
+564 TTEVGLAIPVTPVLD
-579 MSGVVDIT
+579 TSTLVDIT
-587 NELQSVMTSA
+587 NELQSVITSA
-597 FDAIGVS
+597 FDTIGVS

-648 LGIKAALESLN
+648 LGIKTALESLN

-698 GGYGSS
+698 GGYGSTN
-704 SMLGADF
+704 MLGADF

-721 GTIRASGNELLTV
+721 GTLRASGNELLTV
-734 IENENTRKRHTT
+734 IENENTRKKHTT

>member
-37 VSGDALDS
+37 VSGAALDS
-45 FASALGVNTGQVKK
+45 FASALGVNTGQVEK

-68 EKMQK
+68 DKMQK

-325 ERQATIALNAEK
+325 ERQATIRLNAEK
-337 EAEARKQALE
+337 EAEAREQALE

-354 SRAEFADW
+354 SRAELADW
-362 KREAGLIDPAQE
+362 AREAGLDKPIVPDIEIPPVE
-374 MLRLFNG
+374 VKVDDS
-381 NVDLLNRKLIDAAE
+381 NVK
-395 LVKKG
+395 
-400 WEDAGEGIA
+400 
-409 TVFSSQYGIMD
+409 
-420 ASGKVV
+420 
-426 EILVTPILPDGSVL
+426 LPDIEADVVVPEIEIPKVEVAPVEVKVDDSSIKLPDVTVGVKLPIDELQQSVTEL
-440 SPSELEDYIYGQLE
+440 SPLLSEAFDE
-454 NARDILAADS
+454 
-464 LGIVIATDVSMDSG
+464 VS
-478 EILHQ
+478 
-483 LQEVYYGLEESAE
+483 
-496 NLNDAVQPAQEMSS
+496 DAVQPAQQMSS
-510 IFQTAATVVAGMSD
+510 IFQIAAGVVAGMSD

-529 TGNMKSISTTTSTS
+529 AGGINAISTTASAS
-543 VLATYDGPADIKSLL
+543 VSATYTGPADIKSLL

-564 LTKTGLAIPVTPELD
+564 LTETGLAIPITPELD

-597 FDAIGVS
+597 FDMIGVS
-604 IGELIGDLATGGD
+604 LGELIGDLATGGD
-617 AWGNFANTAIGAF
+617 AWGNFASTAIGAF

-648 LGIKAALESLN
+648 LGIKAALTSLN

-698 GGYGSS
+698 GGYGST
-704 SMLGADF
+704 SMLGSDF
-711 ETREMKVEVT
+711 ETREMKVEIT
-721 GTIRASGNELLTV
+721 GTLRGSGNELLGV
-734 IENENTRKRHTT
+734 IENENKRKKHTT

>member
-7 PNMKVNVTADNS
+7 PTMKVNVTADNG

-37 VSGDALDS
+37 VSDDALKA
-45 FASALGVNTGQVKK
+45 FGSAIGVNIDQISRLS
-59 MANAIKGLG
+59 NSLKGLG

-73 SGSEG
+73 SGNDGAKSMGKIVSALGSATAAIAGLGIGAAVAAFKLLNDEATAFKNTVQGASVDLQTTAFVATYAQALRDANEAVGENTATIMSELTKKWKTLWAD
-78 VKSFG
+78 VKFIAVDAIADIATGELEVREGMLKSMAALPG
-83 QLLSSVSG
+83 LSGILGPATVLDAAGTLLGKSLDTLQGLKSEAIG
-91 FSAALAGVGIA
+91 LGESAARI
-102 GVVASFK
+102 
-109 ALNEQAETFKGT
+109 E
-121 LEGASLDLM
+121 
-130 TQSYIDTYRQV
+130 
-141 LNDFNRET
+141 
-149 AKTVAEAEQ
+149 
-158 SWKIAW
+158 
-164 NTFTT
+164 
-169 NLSYVITSG
+169 
-178 SIKAGDSVLGGLLK
+178 
-192 ILQGGDKEAAAAA
+192 
-205 TQAATEAMRLTER
+205 ER
-218 MYNIQVQLNNKT
+218 MYNIRLKMVDKT

-325 ERQATIALNAEK
+325 ERQATIALNAQK
-337 EAEARKQALE
+337 EADAKKEALAAAQ
-347 YAEAMAK
+347 AMAE
-354 SRAEFADW
+354 SRAALADW
-362 KREAGLIDPAQE
+362 RREAGLDKTSDE
-374 MLRLFNG
+374 
-381 NVDLLNRKLIDAAE
+381 V
-395 LVKKG
+395 
-400 WEDAGEGIA
+400 
-409 TVFSSQYGIMD
+409 
-420 ASGKVV
+420 GK
-426 EILVTPILPDGSVL
+426 
-440 SPSELEDYIYGQLE
+440 
-454 NARDILAADS
+454 
-464 LGIVIATDVSMDSG
+464 
-478 EILHQ
+478 
-483 LQEVYYGLEESAE
+483 
-496 NLNDAVQPAQEMSS
+496 AVQPAQEMSS
-510 IFQTAATVVAGMSD
+510 IFQTAAAVVAGMSD

-564 LTKTGLAIPVTPELD
+564 LTETGLAIPITPELD

-597 FDAIGVS
+597 FDTIGVS

-698 GGYGSS
+698 GGYGST

-721 GTIRASGNELLTV
+721 GTLRASGNELLTV

>member
-7 PNMKVNVTADNS
+7 PNMKVNVTADNG

-37 VSGDALDS
+37 VSGAALDS
-45 FASALGVNTGQVKK
+45 FASALGVNTGQVEK

-68 EKMQK
+68 DKMQK

-149 AKTVAEAEQ
+149 AQTVAEAEQ

-325 ERQATIALNAEK
+325 EREATIRLNAEK
-337 EAEARKQALE
+337 EAEARQASLAAAQAL
-347 YAEAMAK
+347 AASKA
-354 SRAEFADW
+354 SLADW
-362 KREAGLIDPAQE
+362 RA
-374 MLRLFNG
+374 N
-381 NVDLLNRKLIDAAE
+381 AE
-395 LVKKG
+395 
-400 WEDAGEGIA
+400 I
-409 TVFSSQYGIMD
+409 
-420 ASGKVV
+420 
-426 EILVTPILPDGSVL
+426 
-440 SPSELEDYIYGQLE
+440 
-454 NARDILAADS
+454 
-464 LGIVIATDVSMDSG
+464 
-478 EILHQ
+478 
-483 LQEVYYGLEESAE
+483 SAE
-496 NLNDAVQPAQEMSS
+496 NN
-510 IFQTAATVVAGMSD
+510 
-524 DIAAI
+524 
-529 TGNMKSISTTTSTS
+529 
-543 VLATYDGPADIKSLL
+543 LADML

-564 LTKTGLAIPVTPELD
+564 TTEVGLAIPVTPVLD
-579 MSGVVDIT
+579 TSTLVDIT

-597 FDAIGVS
+597 FDTIGVS

-617 AWGNFANTAIGAF
+617 AWGNFVNSAIGAF

-635 SIGKMAISTGVAT
+635 AIGKIAIATGVAEA
-648 LGIKAALESLN
+648 GIEAALKL
-659 GYVAIAAGT
+659 GGPWAAIAAGT
-668 ALVALGAAVKAGLS
+668 ALVALGAAVKTGLS

-698 GGYGSS
+698 GGYGSTN
-704 SMLGADF
+704 MLGADF

-721 GTIRASGNELLTV
+721 GTLRASGNELLTV
-734 IENENTRKRHTT
+734 IENENTRKKHTT

>member
-28 KAAVKDFEK
+28 KAAVTDFEK
-37 VSGDALDS
+37 VSGAALDS
-45 FASALGVNTGQVKK
+45 FASALGVNTGQVEK

-68 EKMQK
+68 DKMQK

-272 KEEARLKKQL
+272 KEEARLRKQL
-282 ADLQFQYNDLASSSL
+282 ADLQSQYNDLASSSL

-306 RVDEENTVA
+306 RVEEENTVA

-325 ERQATIALNAEK
+325 ERQATIRLNAEK
-337 EAEARKQALE
+337 EAEARQASLAAAQAL
-347 YAEAMAK
+347 AASKA
-354 SRAEFADW
+354 SLADW
-362 KREAGLIDPAQE
+362 RA
-374 MLRLFNG
+374 N
-381 NVDLLNRKLIDAAE
+381 AE
-395 LVKKG
+395 
-400 WEDAGEGIA
+400 I
-409 TVFSSQYGIMD
+409 
-420 ASGKVV
+420 
-426 EILVTPILPDGSVL
+426 
-440 SPSELEDYIYGQLE
+440 
-454 NARDILAADS
+454 
-464 LGIVIATDVSMDSG
+464 
-478 EILHQ
+478 
-483 LQEVYYGLEESAE
+483 SAE
-496 NLNDAVQPAQEMSS
+496 NNLTDM
-510 IFQTAATVVAGMSD
+510 
-524 DIAAI
+524 
-529 TGNMKSISTTTSTS
+529 
-543 VLATYDGPADIKSLL
+543 L

-564 LTKTGLAIPVTPELD
+564 TTEVGLAIPVTPVLD

-597 FDAIGVS
+597 FDTIGVS

-698 GGYGSS
+698 GGYGSTN
-704 SMLGADF
+704 MLGADF

-721 GTIRASGNELLTV
+721 GTLRASGNELLTV
-734 IENENTRKRHTT
+734 IENENTRKKHTT

>member
-19 DLSRKMKDS
+19 DLSRKMRES
-28 KAAVKDFEK
+28 KTAVKDFEK
-37 VSGDALDS
+37 VSGDALS
-45 FASALGVNTGQVKK
+45 AFGSALGVNTAQVEK
-59 MANAIKGLG
+59 MASAIKGLG
-68 EKMQK
+68 EKLEK
-73 SGSEG
+73 SGNDG
-78 VKSFG
+78 TKSFG
-83 QLLSSVSG
+83 RLLSSISG
-91 FSAALAGVGIA
+91 FSAAVAGIGIA
-102 GVVASFK
+102 GVVAQFK

-130 TQSYIDTYRQV
+130 TQAYIDTYKQV

-169 NLSYVITSG
+169 NLGYVITSG
-178 SIKAGDSVLGGLLK
+178 NITAGMSVLKGILTILK
-192 ILQGGDKEAAAAA
+192 GGDDEAAAAA
-205 TQAATEAMRLTER
+205 TQAATEAMRLTQR
-218 MYNIQVQLNNKT
+218 MYEIQVQMNNKT
-230 VEWARMERQIAEY
+230 VEWARMEREIAEY
-243 KRIAYDKSVDTATQ
+243 KRIAYDKTVATATQ
-257 QEALNKATQLIEQRY
+257 QEALAKASQLIEQRY
-272 KEEARLKKQL
+272 KEEARYRKQL
-282 ADLQFQYNDLASSSL
+282 ADLQAQYNDLASSSL

-306 RVDEENTVA
+306 RIDEENTIA

-325 ERQATIALNAEK
+325 ERQATIRLNAEK
-337 EAEARKQALE
+337 EAEARKEAL
-347 YAEAMAK
+347 ATAQAMAA
-354 SRAEFADW
+354 SRSALVDWQNGADITD
-362 KREAGLIDPAQE
+362 AAVE
-374 MLRLFNG
+374 MLTLFNG

-440 SPSELEDYIYGQLE
+440 SPEELEDYIYGQLE
-454 NARDILAADS
+454 NAKDILEADT

-478 EILHQ
+478 EVLHQ
-483 LQEVYYGLEESAE
+483 LQEVYYGLGEEVPAINVPVS
-496 NLNDAVQPAQEMSS
+496 LNVPDS
-510 IFQTAATVVAGMSD
+510 G
-524 DIAAI
+524 
-529 TGNMKSISTTTSTS
+529 
-543 VLATYDGPADIKSLL
+543 
-558 PKGAEA
+558 
-564 LTKTGLAIPVTPELD
+564 LTIPVTPELD
-579 MSGVVDIT
+579 MSQVVDIT
-587 NELQSVMTSA
+587 NELQSALTSA
-597 FDAIGVS
+597 FDSIGVTL
-604 IGELIGDLATGGD
+604 GELIGDLATGGD
-617 AWGNFANTAIGAF
+617 AWGNFANTAISAF

-668 ALVALGAAVKAGLS
+668 ALVALGSAVKAGLS

-698 GGYGSS
+698 GGYGST

-721 GTIRASGNELLTV
+721 GTLRASGNELLTV
-734 IENENTRKRHTT
+734 IENENTRKKHTT

>member
-28 KAAVKDFEK
+28 KVAVKDFEK

-45 FASALGVNTGQVKK
+45 FASALGVNTGQVEK

-68 EKMQK
+68 DKMQK

-325 ERQATIALNAEK
+325 ERQATIRLNAEK
-337 EAEARKQALE
+337 EVEAREQAL
-347 YAEAMAK
+347 AAAQALAASK
-354 SRAEFADW
+354 ASLADW
-362 KREAGLIDPAQE
+362 RA
-374 MLRLFNG
+374 N
-381 NVDLLNRKLIDAAE
+381 AE
-395 LVKKG
+395 
-400 WEDAGEGIA
+400 
-409 TVFSSQYGIMD
+409 
-420 ASGKVV
+420 
-426 EILVTPILPDGSVL
+426 
-440 SPSELEDYIYGQLE
+440 
-454 NARDILAADS
+454 
-464 LGIVIATDVSMDSG
+464 
-478 EILHQ
+478 
-483 LQEVYYGLEESAE
+483 
-496 NLNDAVQPAQEMSS
+496 
-510 IFQTAATVVAGMSD
+510 
-524 DIAAI
+524 
-529 TGNMKSISTTTSTS
+529 ISTENN
-543 VLATYDGPADIKSLL
+543 LADML

-564 LTKTGLAIPVTPELD
+564 TTEVGLAIPVTPVLD
-579 MSGVVDIT
+579 TSTLVDIT

-597 FDAIGVS
+597 FDTIGVS

-698 GGYGSS
+698 GGYGSTN
-704 SMLGADF
+704 MLGADF

-721 GTIRASGNELLTV
+721 GTLRASGNELLTV
-734 IENENTRKRHTT
+734 IENENTRKKHTT

>member
-45 FASALGVNTGQVKK
+45 FASALGVNIGQVEK
-59 MANAIKGLG
+59 MAGAIKGLG

-192 ILQGGDKEAAAAA
+192 ILRGGDKEAAAAA

-257 QEALNKATQLIEQRY
+257 QEALNKAAQLIEQRY

-282 ADLQFQYNDLASSSL
+282 ADLQFQYNDLASPSL

-325 ERQATIALNAEK
+325 ERQATIALNAQK
-337 EAEARKQALE
+337 EADAKKEALAAAQ
-347 YAEAMAK
+347 AMAE
-354 SRAEFADW
+354 SRAALADW
-362 KREAGLIDPAQE
+362 RREAGLDKTSDE
-374 MLRLFNG
+374 
-381 NVDLLNRKLIDAAE
+381 V
-395 LVKKG
+395 
-400 WEDAGEGIA
+400 
-409 TVFSSQYGIMD
+409 
-420 ASGKVV
+420 GK
-426 EILVTPILPDGSVL
+426 
-440 SPSELEDYIYGQLE
+440 
-454 NARDILAADS
+454 
-464 LGIVIATDVSMDSG
+464 
-478 EILHQ
+478 
-483 LQEVYYGLEESAE
+483 
-496 NLNDAVQPAQEMSS
+496 AVQPAQEMSS

-564 LTKTGLAIPVTPELD
+564 LTETGLAIPITPELD

-597 FDAIGVS
+597 FDTIGVS

-635 SIGKMAISTGVAT
+635 AVGKMAISTGVAT
-648 LGIKAALESLN
+648 EGIQVALKSLD

-698 GGYGSS
+698 GGYGST

-721 GTIRASGNELLTV
+721 GTLRASGNELLTV

>member
-1 MAKGKQ
+1 
-7 PNMKVNVTADNS
+7 MKVNVTADNS

-28 KAAVKDFEK
+28 KVAVKDFEK

-45 FASALGVNTGQVKK
+45 FASALGVNTGQVEK

-68 EKMQK
+68 DKMQK

-149 AKTVAEAEQ
+149 AKTVSEAEQ

-192 ILQGGDKEAAAAA
+192 ILKGGDDEAAAAA
-205 TQAATEAMRLTER
+205 TRAATEAMRLTER
-218 MYNIQVQLNNKT
+218 MYNIQVRMNNKT

-325 ERQATIALNAEK
+325 ERQATIALNAQK
-337 EAEARKQALE
+337 EADAKKEALAAAQ
-347 YAEAMAK
+347 AMAE
-354 SRAEFADW
+354 SRAALADW
-362 KREAGLIDPAQE
+362 RREAGLDKVAVPDIEIPPVE
-374 MLRLFNG
+374 VK
-381 NVDLLNRKLIDAAE
+381 VDDSD
-395 LVKKG
+395 V
-400 WEDAGEGIA
+400 
-409 TVFSSQYGIMD
+409 Q
-420 ASGKVV
+420 
-426 EILVTPILPDGSVL
+426 LPDITVDVKLPIG
-440 SPSELEDYIYGQLE
+440 ELE
-454 NARDILAADS
+454 
-464 LGIVIATDVSMDSG
+464 
-478 EILHQ
+478 
-483 LQEVYYGLEESAE
+483 
-496 NLNDAVQPAQEMSS
+496 QPAQGMSS
-510 IFQTAATVVAGMSD
+510 IFQVAAGVVAGMSD
-524 DIAAI
+524 DIAAMAA
-529 TGNMKSISTTTSTS
+529 NMKSISTTTSAS

-564 LTKTGLAIPVTPELD
+564 LTETGLAIPITPELD

-587 NELQSVMTSA
+587 NELQSVVTSA
-597 FDAIGVS
+597 FDTIGVS

-617 AWGNFANTAIGAF
+617 AWSNFANTAIGAF

-635 SIGKMAISTGVAT
+635 SVGRMAIQTGVAT

-721 GTIRASGNELLTV
+721 GTIRTSGNELLTV

>member
-37 VSGDALDS
+37 VSGAALDS
-45 FASALGVNTGQVKK
+45 FASALGVNTGQVEK

-68 EKMQK
+68 DKMQK

-218 MYNIQVQLNNKT
+218 MYNIQIQLNNKT

-325 ERQATIALNAEK
+325 ERQATIALNAQK
-337 EAEARKQALE
+337 ENEARQASLAAAQAL
-347 YAEAMAK
+347 AASKA
-354 SRAEFADW
+354 SLADW
-362 KREAGLIDPAQE
+362 RA
-374 MLRLFNG
+374 N
-381 NVDLLNRKLIDAAE
+381 AE
-395 LVKKG
+395 
-400 WEDAGEGIA
+400 
-409 TVFSSQYGIMD
+409 
-420 ASGKVV
+420 
-426 EILVTPILPDGSVL
+426 
-440 SPSELEDYIYGQLE
+440 
-454 NARDILAADS
+454 
-464 LGIVIATDVSMDSG
+464 
-478 EILHQ
+478 
-483 LQEVYYGLEESAE
+483 
-496 NLNDAVQPAQEMSS
+496 
-510 IFQTAATVVAGMSD
+510 
-524 DIAAI
+524 
-529 TGNMKSISTTTSTS
+529 ISTENN
-543 VLATYDGPADIKSLL
+543 LADML

-564 LTKTGLAIPVTPELD
+564 TTEVGLAIPVTPVLD
-579 MSGVVDIT
+579 TSTLVDIT

-597 FDAIGVS
+597 FDTIGVS

-698 GGYGSS
+698 GGYGSTN
-704 SMLGADF
+704 MLGADF

-721 GTIRASGNELLTV
+721 GTLRASGNELLTV
-734 IENENTRKRHTT
+734 IENENTRKKHTT

>member
-28 KAAVKDFEK
+28 KVAVKDFEK

-45 FASALGVNTGQVKK
+45 FASALGVNTGQVEK

-68 EKMQK
+68 DKMQK

-178 SIKAGDSVLGGLLK
+178 TIKAGDSVLGGLLK

-325 ERQATIALNAEK
+325 ERQATIRLNAEK
-337 EAEARKQALE
+337 EAEAREQAL
-347 YAEAMAK
+347 AAAQALAASK
-354 SRAEFADW
+354 ASLADW
-362 KREAGLIDPAQE
+362 RA
-374 MLRLFNG
+374 N
-381 NVDLLNRKLIDAAE
+381 AE
-395 LVKKG
+395 
-400 WEDAGEGIA
+400 I
-409 TVFSSQYGIMD
+409 
-420 ASGKVV
+420 
-426 EILVTPILPDGSVL
+426 
-440 SPSELEDYIYGQLE
+440 
-454 NARDILAADS
+454 
-464 LGIVIATDVSMDSG
+464 
-478 EILHQ
+478 
-483 LQEVYYGLEESAE
+483 SAE
-496 NLNDAVQPAQEMSS
+496 NN
-510 IFQTAATVVAGMSD
+510 
-524 DIAAI
+524 
-529 TGNMKSISTTTSTS
+529 
-543 VLATYDGPADIKSLL
+543 LADML
-558 PKGAEA
+558 PKGAE
-564 LTKTGLAIPVTPELD
+564 TTTEVGLAIPVTPVLNT
-579 MSGVVDIT
+579 STLVDIT

-597 FDAIGVS
+597 FDTIGVS

-698 GGYGSS
+698 GGYGSTN
-704 SMLGADF
+704 MLGADF

-721 GTIRASGNELLTV
+721 GTLRASGNELLTV
-734 IENENTRKRHTT
+734 IENENTRKKHTT

>member
-1 MAKGKQ
+1 
-7 PNMKVNVTADNS
+7 MKVNVTADNG

-37 VSGDALDS
+37 VSGAALDS
-45 FASALGVNTGQVKK
+45 FASALGVNTGQVEK

-68 EKMQK
+68 DKMQK

-218 MYNIQVQLNNKT
+218 MYNIQIQLNNKT

-243 KRIAYDKSVDTATQ
+243 KRVAYDKSVDTATQ
-257 QEALNKATQLIEQRY
+257 QEALNKATELIEQRY

-325 ERQATIALNAEK
+325 ERQATIRLNAEK
-337 EAEARKQALE
+337 EVEAREQAL
-347 YAEAMAK
+347 AAAQALAASK
-354 SRAEFADW
+354 ASLADW
-362 KREAGLIDPAQE
+362 RA
-374 MLRLFNG
+374 N
-381 NVDLLNRKLIDAAE
+381 AE
-395 LVKKG
+395 
-400 WEDAGEGIA
+400 
-409 TVFSSQYGIMD
+409 
-420 ASGKVV
+420 
-426 EILVTPILPDGSVL
+426 
-440 SPSELEDYIYGQLE
+440 
-454 NARDILAADS
+454 
-464 LGIVIATDVSMDSG
+464 
-478 EILHQ
+478 
-483 LQEVYYGLEESAE
+483 
-496 NLNDAVQPAQEMSS
+496 
-510 IFQTAATVVAGMSD
+510 
-524 DIAAI
+524 
-529 TGNMKSISTTTSTS
+529 ISTENN
-543 VLATYDGPADIKSLL
+543 LADML

-564 LTKTGLAIPVTPELD
+564 TTEVGLAIPVTPVLD
-579 MSGVVDIT
+579 TSTLVDIT

-597 FDAIGVS
+597 FDTIGVS

-721 GTIRASGNELLTV
+721 GTLRASGNELLTV

>member
-37 VSGDALDS
+37 VSGAALDS
-45 FASALGVNTGQVKK
+45 FASALGVNTGQVEK

-68 EKMQK
+68 DKMQK

-164 NTFTT
+164 NMFTT

-325 ERQATIALNAEK
+325 EREATIRLNAEK
-337 EAEARKQALE
+337 EAEARQASLAAAQAL
-347 YAEAMAK
+347 AASKA
-354 SRAEFADW
+354 SLADW
-362 KREAGLIDPAQE
+362 RA
-374 MLRLFNG
+374 N
-381 NVDLLNRKLIDAAE
+381 AE
-395 LVKKG
+395 
-400 WEDAGEGIA
+400 I
-409 TVFSSQYGIMD
+409 
-420 ASGKVV
+420 
-426 EILVTPILPDGSVL
+426 
-440 SPSELEDYIYGQLE
+440 
-454 NARDILAADS
+454 
-464 LGIVIATDVSMDSG
+464 
-478 EILHQ
+478 
-483 LQEVYYGLEESAE
+483 SAE
-496 NLNDAVQPAQEMSS
+496 NN
-510 IFQTAATVVAGMSD
+510 
-524 DIAAI
+524 
-529 TGNMKSISTTTSTS
+529 
-543 VLATYDGPADIKSLL
+543 LADML

-564 LTKTGLAIPVTPELD
+564 TTEVGLAIPVTPVLD
-579 MSGVVDIT
+579 TSGVVDIT

-597 FDAIGVS
+597 FDTIGVS

-668 ALVALGAAVKAGLS
+668 ALVALGAAVKTGLS

-698 GGYGSS
+698 GGYGSTN
-704 SMLGADF
+704 MLGADF

-721 GTIRASGNELLTV
+721 GTLRASGNELLTV
-734 IENENTRKRHTT
+734 IENENTRKKHTT

>member
-7 PNMKVNVTADNS
+7 PTMKVNVTADNG

-37 VSGDALDS
+37 VSDDALKA
-45 FASALGVNTGQVKK
+45 FGSAIGVNIDQISRLS
-59 MANAIKGLG
+59 NSLKGLG

-73 SGSEG
+73 SGNDGAKSMGKIVSALGSATAAIAGLGIGAAVAAFKLLNDEATAFKNTVQGASVDLQTTAFVATYAQALRDANEAVGENTATIMSELTKKWKTLWAD
-78 VKSFG
+78 VKFIAVDAIADIATGELEVREGMLKSMAALPG
-83 QLLSSVSG
+83 LSGILGPATVLDAAGTLLGKSLDTLQGLKSEAIG
-91 FSAALAGVGIA
+91 LGESAARI
-102 GVVASFK
+102 
-109 ALNEQAETFKGT
+109 E
-121 LEGASLDLM
+121 
-130 TQSYIDTYRQV
+130 
-141 LNDFNRET
+141 
-149 AKTVAEAEQ
+149 
-158 SWKIAW
+158 
-164 NTFTT
+164 
-169 NLSYVITSG
+169 
-178 SIKAGDSVLGGLLK
+178 
-192 ILQGGDKEAAAAA
+192 
-205 TQAATEAMRLTER
+205 ER
-218 MYNIQVQLNNKT
+218 MYNIRLKMVDKT

-325 ERQATIALNAEK
+325 EREATIRLNAEK
-337 EAEARKQALE
+337 EAEARQAALAAAQAL
-347 YAEAMAK
+347 AASKA
-354 SRAEFADW
+354 SLADW
-362 KREAGLIDPAQE
+362 RA
-374 MLRLFNG
+374 N
-381 NVDLLNRKLIDAAE
+381 AE
-395 LVKKG
+395 
-400 WEDAGEGIA
+400 I
-409 TVFSSQYGIMD
+409 
-420 ASGKVV
+420 
-426 EILVTPILPDGSVL
+426 
-440 SPSELEDYIYGQLE
+440 
-454 NARDILAADS
+454 
-464 LGIVIATDVSMDSG
+464 
-478 EILHQ
+478 
-483 LQEVYYGLEESAE
+483 SAE
-496 NLNDAVQPAQEMSS
+496 NN
-510 IFQTAATVVAGMSD
+510 
-524 DIAAI
+524 
-529 TGNMKSISTTTSTS
+529 
-543 VLATYDGPADIKSLL
+543 LADML

-564 LTKTGLAIPVTPELD
+564 TTEVGLAIPVTPVLD
-579 MSGVVDIT
+579 TSTLVDIT

-597 FDAIGVS
+597 FDTIGVS

-698 GGYGSS
+698 GGYGSTN
-704 SMLGADF
+704 MLGADF

-721 GTIRASGNELLTV
+721 GTLRASGNELLTV
-734 IENENTRKRHTT
+734 IENENTRKKHTT

>member
-37 VSGDALDS
+37 VSGAALDS
-45 FASALGVNTGQVKK
+45 FAMALGVNTGQVEK

-68 EKMQK
+68 DKMQK

-325 ERQATIALNAEK
+325 ERQATIRLNAEK
-337 EAEARKQALE
+337 EAEARQASLAAAQAL
-347 YAEAMAK
+347 AASKA
-354 SRAEFADW
+354 SLADW
-362 KREAGLIDPAQE
+362 RA
-374 MLRLFNG
+374 N
-381 NVDLLNRKLIDAAE
+381 AE
-395 LVKKG
+395 
-400 WEDAGEGIA
+400 I
-409 TVFSSQYGIMD
+409 
-420 ASGKVV
+420 
-426 EILVTPILPDGSVL
+426 
-440 SPSELEDYIYGQLE
+440 
-454 NARDILAADS
+454 
-464 LGIVIATDVSMDSG
+464 
-478 EILHQ
+478 
-483 LQEVYYGLEESAE
+483 SAE
-496 NLNDAVQPAQEMSS
+496 NN
-510 IFQTAATVVAGMSD
+510 
-524 DIAAI
+524 
-529 TGNMKSISTTTSTS
+529 
-543 VLATYDGPADIKSLL
+543 LADML

-564 LTKTGLAIPVTPELD
+564 TTEVGLAIPVTPVLD
-579 MSGVVDIT
+579 TSTLVDIT

-597 FDAIGVS
+597 FDTIGVS

-698 GGYGSS
+698 GGYGSTN
-704 SMLGADF
+704 MLGADF

-721 GTIRASGNELLTV
+721 GTLRASGNELLTV
-734 IENENTRKRHTT
+734 IENENTRKKHTT